1 MCFIFIFVEESD
13 FKNESKRCILD
24 ILCYIEENPNE
35 TNLKLEDIST
45 KSQEIIYDLCD
56 ELKRPLKLYEQE
68 SLEAKLSRLGG
79 GLVLLKNVENYR

>member
-1 MCFIFIFVEESD
+1 MFISD
-13 FKNESKRCILD
+13 SDLLNESKKCIAN
-24 ILCYIEENPNE
+24 ILHYIEENPSE

-68 SLEAKLSRLGG
+68 SLEAKLCRLGG
-79 GLVLLKNVENYR
+79 GLMLLKYVENHR